1 MCSLQNLKK
10 PFCIKNAPKK
20 LIYVYQKDIDL
31 SKYGYGNNTHSI
43 EDLKNSRLGIKNLY
57 LFWLKDGSQAEP
69 KQRDA
74 IINSSSSRTR
84 QKNWDGS
91 PNLQNWQSQNWED
104 ELEENWEKEFQTDW
118 EDE

>member
-1 MCSLQNLKK
+1 MQNLKK
-10 PFCIKNAPKK
+10 PFCLKNAPKK
-20 LIYVYQKDIDL
+20 LIYVYQKNIDL
-31 SKYGYGNNTHSI
+31 SKCGYGNNTHSI